1 MSGNRDETL
10 DLVDRAL
17 AKSIQIVV
25 LDGGVTA
32 GKLYE
37 AACLL
42 KSLVK
47 GRAYLLIA
55 ERVDIATAVG
65 ASGVALS
72 DDGKTN
78 FCKKFIQFLAFWMQF
93 PSRSCSLLFSR

>member
-1 MSGNRDETL
+1 MSGNRDATL
-10 DLVDRAL
+10 DLIDRAL
-17 AKSIQIVV
+17 AKSSVQIVV

-65 ASGVALS
+65 ATGVALS
-72 DDGKTN
+72 DEGKTN
-78 FCKKFIQFLAFWMQF
+78 SIN
-93 PSRSCSLLFSR
+93 S

>member
-10 DLVDRAL
+10 DLIDRAL
-17 AKSIQIVV
+17 AKSVQIVV
-25 LDGGVTA
+25 LDGGVNA

-55 ERVDIATAVG
+55 ERVDIAAAVG

-72 DDGKTN
+72 DEGIASVNFNFSFLLVVVVLTN
-78 FCKKFIQFLAFWMQF
+78 AIYVQVF
-93 PSRSCSLLFSR
+93 RR